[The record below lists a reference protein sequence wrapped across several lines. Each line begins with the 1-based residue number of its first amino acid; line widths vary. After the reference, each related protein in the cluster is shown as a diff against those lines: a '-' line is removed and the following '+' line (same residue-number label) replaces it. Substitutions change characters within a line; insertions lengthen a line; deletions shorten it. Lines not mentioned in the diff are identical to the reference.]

1 MTVCTARTLRKVIL
15 FKVMFHVPRSVSDI
29 LYSKLKF
36 NWHFDGL
43 NQSVSIK
50 GCIYIAI
57 SIASDWANNNNC
69 AKTN

>member
-15 FKVMFHVPRSVSDI
+15 FKVMFHVPRFVSDI

-36 NWHFDGL
+36 NLHFDGL

-50 GCIYIAI
+50 GCIYIAT
-57 SIASDWANNNNC
+57 SIASDWTNNNNC
-69 AKTN
+69 AKTI